1 MGNKYLIAFCRLLK
15 SSFTSVPPPIVLRHP
30 TGSQLISAELKH
42 IACCDISINA
52 AGSTTYELAACG
64 VPALL
69 VVVEDNQVEL
79 ARESDKR
86 SFAINLGWHSELRKE
101 YLFDTMDRTI
111 EDHALRQAMTAWGQ
125 ELIDGKGAKRLADNL
140 LNAI

>member
-1 MGNKYLIAFCRLLK
+1 VKLTGRVLLLIW
-15 SSFTSVPPPIVLRHP
+15 
-30 TGSQLISAELKH
+30 
-42 IACCDISINA
+42 
-52 AGSTTYELAACG
+52 AG
-64 VPALL
+64 
-69 VVVEDNQVEL
+69 
-79 ARESDKR
+79 
-86 SFAINLGWHSELRKE
+86 HSELHKE

>member
-69 VVVEDNQVEL
+69 IAAADNQLRL
-79 ARESDKR
+79 ACEADGQG
-86 SFAINLGWHSELRKE
+86 FAINMGWP
-101 YLFDTMDRTI
+101 
-111 EDHALRQAMTAWGQ
+111 
-125 ELIDGKGAKRLADNL
+125 
-140 LNAI
+140 